1 VKLKTLAVLTAAAF
15 AAVGFESASACSFS
29 AWGQGL
35 SAGAGT
41 VSTAGVA
48 TTSGST
54 ATGNP
59 TTASLVGGEPDDA
72 SIVNG
77 VAVARYS
84 GRCASLAKASGNY
97 TQDGLPAGEKTYRA
111 RFYVYTGL
119 TAGSALVFQAL
130 DGNATGNQK
139 IGVTYN
145 RDQNRFDIQAN
156 AGAAT
161 QVTGVDPNRW
171 YSVEFNWNANTP
183 SMTATVFGEG
193 SATALATDV
202 AVAGVAAADVI
213 ESARIGWISGTGTG
227 TINVDAFESRRS
239 TAIGVLCRADSNN
252 DRVINI
258 FDVGT
263 VTNERV
269 NGVLS
274 TGQPDCN
281 EDGAINVFDVGCT
294 VARRL
299 AGATC
304 S

>member
-1 VKLKTLAVLTAAAF
+1 MVTAAAF
-15 AAVGFESASACSFS
+15 AAVGFDSATACSFS

-35 SAGAGT
+35 AAGQGT
-41 VSTAGVA
+41 VATAVA
-48 TTSGST
+48 TTSGTT

-59 TTASLVGGEPDDA
+59 TTATLVGGEPDDA
-72 SIVNG
+72 SFGAVPNG

-84 GRCASLAKASGNY
+84 GRCGSLSKANGNY
-97 TQDGLPAGEKTYRA
+97 VQDGLPAGEKTYRV
-111 RFYVYTGL
+111 RFYVYTGI
-119 TAGSALVFQAL
+119 TAGTATVFEAL
-130 DGNATGNQK
+130 DGASARK
-139 IGVTYN
+139 IGVTY
-145 RDQNRFDIQAN
+145 DAVGQQLQFQAN
-156 AGAAT
+156 TGA
-161 QVTGVDPNRW
+161 VTNVANVAQNRW